1 MHLWVTAKTKVWPS
15 DKKCSIN
22 KHSYLCFGVR
32 KLRIVGLW
40 IIDNMV
46 RYCFILMFL
55 VAISLVYIF
64 RSVYI
69 YTAALIWYAIDCCC
83 KAQSKCTCQ
92 VTHNPPVLCF
102 MTYAG
107 EVAES
112 CAAKQ
117 RHCACVAAPAASATV
132 CHQAGRAHAVQAGG
146 ARQAA
151 SSGAAADT
159 RQVPAHSATHLH
171 RWGVQERGDC

>member
-1 MHLWVTAKTKVWPS
+1 MS
-15 DKKCSIN
+15 
-22 KHSYLCFGVR
+22 
-32 KLRIVGLW
+32 
-40 IIDNMV
+40 
-46 RYCFILMFL
+46 L

-64 RSVYI
+64 HSVYI
-69 YTAALIWYAIDCCC
+69 YAAALIRYAIDCCC
-83 KAQSKCTCQ
+83 EALSMCICQ
-92 VTHNPPVLCF
+92 ATKNPPVLCF
-102 MTYAG
+102 MTDAG

-132 CHQAGRAHAVQAGG
+132 CHQAGRAHALQAGG

-159 RQVPAHSATHLH
+159 
-171 RWGVQERGDC
+171 